1 MPAHP
6 RCAKRDAHGRFT
18 TTTSSSS
25 SSRSVGARHRLQLTP
40 FLQDPGREASE
51 LPSVADMWIASGWV
65 ACQAVCPTLLLR
77 PHAQAGMHPAQC
89 LREQRYGPAL
99 DYFGTRCARAGWCD
113 QGREVFFNP
122 PGAAPPNEEAGLEE
136 ALQLGRCLTLRLPAL
151 ARQPHLAWVGGSGSG
166 GYYTVRIGTRGKS
179 AKLERLHRLVLW
191 CVFGP
196 PRRDWHDVPLALHM
210 CGNPRCINPEHLV
223 WGDLPA
229 NRRTIRS
236 GDPGTTAK
244 ALATFAALLRGQG
257 RLPPLPP

>member
-1 MPAHP
+1 
-6 RCAKRDAHGRFT
+6 
-18 TTTSSSS
+18 
-25 SSRSVGARHRLQLTP
+25 
-40 FLQDPGREASE
+40 
-51 LPSVADMWIASGWV
+51 MWITSGWV
-65 ACQAVCPTLLLR
+65 ACQAVCPTLLLSHAKTMR
-77 PHAQAGMHPAQC
+77 PTQC
-89 LREQRYGPAL
+89 LREQRYGPVL
-99 DYFGTRCARAGWCD
+99 DFFGTRCARAGWCD

-122 PGAAPPNEEAGLEE
+122 PGAAPPDEAGLEK
-136 ALQLGRCLTLRLPAL
+136 ALQLQRCLTLRLPAL

-166 GYYTVRIGTRGKS
+166 GYYTVRIGTLGKS

-223 WGDLPA
+223 WGDLQA

-244 ALATFAALLRGQG
+244 ALVTYAALLRSQGRLTPLPPGRGREDRMVPRGERMGSPDQPDRTREIAPRAARDGHRGQG
-257 RLPPLPP
+257 RGAG